1 MDSNDRIVKIVMDF
15 SYLIIIVL
23 FIVLILPKLFIFF
36 FPLFIGYFIACFAN
50 PIVRFLEERIKIVR
64 KQGSAIV
71 IFLVVLS
78 LVVVL
83 YGIGYLLV
91 SQIENIIEELPY
103 LYEKLQLS
111 IERIGKKYS
120 SIYDSMPRILKRY
133 CNELQQNVMRINSGN
148 NSIGRSSLR
157 FAKATIKNLTS
168 GILYVIF
175 TIMSA
180 FFFTVEKDKLI
191 CKARLIMPGHILGEI
206 RKIFVNL
213 KDILGGYIKV
223 QIKIMCILIG
233 VLFVG
238 LFLLKVRYSF
248 VIALVIGMLD
258 FMPILGIGTILLPWV
273 FCTILLGNYKLA
285 IGLSLLYFVCVIIRE
300 IAEPKM
306 FGKSLGLSTF
316 STFFIIFLGYK
327 IGGILGLIFALPLG
341 IIGIILFKIGA
352 LDVIIEDCKYMYIEV
367 DKFRRETRK
376 SIRDEINKNT

>member
-120 SIYDSMPRILKRY
+120 SI
-133 CNELQQNVMRINSGN
+133 
-148 NSIGRSSLR
+148 
-157 FAKATIKNLTS
+157 
-168 GILYVIF
+168 
-175 TIMSA
+175 
-180 FFFTVEKDKLI
+180 
-191 CKARLIMPGHILGEI
+191 
-206 RKIFVNL
+206 
-213 KDILGGYIKV
+213 
-223 QIKIMCILIG
+223 
-233 VLFVG
+233 
-238 LFLLKVRYSF
+238 
-248 VIALVIGMLD
+248 
-258 FMPILGIGTILLPWV
+258 
-273 FCTILLGNYKLA
+273 
-285 IGLSLLYFVCVIIRE
+285 
-300 IAEPKM
+300 
-306 FGKSLGLSTF
+306 
-316 STFFIIFLGYK
+316 
-327 IGGILGLIFALPLG
+327 
-341 IIGIILFKIGA
+341 
-352 LDVIIEDCKYMYIEV
+352 
-367 DKFRRETRK
+367 
-376 SIRDEINKNT
+376 